1 MAEAPDDEP
10 FILDE
15 AVPEPEVETVAD
27 GDDGLPHQA
36 RLRADG
42 SVELPLRYPVT
53 LRYRDGAN
61 GDVREEV
68 HERLVFGRLTGADMR
83 AISAADGA
91 ARVVVAIARAAR
103 VREGLMHRLY
113 DRMDGADVAAA
124 GAVVAYFL
132 GSGQTT
138 GR

>member
-1 MAEAPDDEP
+1 MAEHEDEP
-10 FILDE
+10 FILDDK
-15 AVPEPEVETVAD
+15 APEPELETVAE
-27 GDDGLPHQA
+27 GGDGLPAAA

-53 LRYRDGAN
+53 LRYRDGAS

-68 HERLVFGRLTGADMR
+68 YESLAFGRLTGADMR